1 MRRQN
6 IDYSGTRSSDGTRSL
21 SPKRNFF
28 VHEAKNYRLL
38 RYSTFGRD
46 KLPISQKDS
55 HIRDNNQ
62 STTTVLDSIRD
73 KISTSQEE
81 LLIHEMTTSR
91 LLRTRPKRTPIK
103 GVITQEDEDLST
115 TIVLHKEGSS
125 IHETIKNLDYHGT
138 RTTMT
143 HENRLPQYSKKQIK
157 TDKGNQPIGRQL
169 KRKYYTSECRKYCS
183 RHPSTQKPK
192 EFHNNCSSLWR
203 RLQATNNPISNGLH
217 LRDILRELLLRTANG
232 NPITNR
238 GQVCGGEKGLN

>member
-1 MRRQN
+1 MGQGPYLPREISSSMRRK
-6 IDYSGTRSSDGTRSL
+6 ITDYFGTRSSYGTRSL

-28 VHEAKNYRLL
+28 AHEVTNYRLL
-38 RYSTFGRD
+38 RYSIFGRD
-46 KLPISQKDS
+46 KFPISQKDS

-81 LLIHEMTTSR
+81 LLIHEMATSR

-115 TIVLHKEGSS
+115 TIVLDKEGSS
-125 IHETIKNLDYHGT
+125 VHETIKNLDYHGT

-169 KRKYYTSECRKYCS
+169 KRKYYTSECQKYFNG
-183 RHPSTQKPK
+183 HPSTQKTK
-192 EFHNNCSSLWR
+192 EYYSNYSRLWSWLQPADNC
-203 RLQATNNPISNGLH
+203 
-217 LRDILRELLLRTANG
+217 
-232 NPITNR
+232 
-238 GQVCGGEKGLN
+238 

>member
-38 RYSTFGRD
+38 QYSSFGRD

-73 KISTSQEE
+73 KIYTSQEE

-115 TIVLHKEGSS
+115 IIVLDKEGSS
-125 IHETIKNLDYHGT
+125 VHETIKNLDYHST
-138 RTTMT
+138 RRNKSRQPM
-143 HENRLPQYSKKQIK
+143 SKATSQSAVNLKESTIHQNVK
-157 TDKGNQPIGRQL
+157 STSTDTRPHKSQRNITVTVQDSGAG
-169 KRKYYTSECRKYCS
+169 S
-183 RHPSTQKPK
+183 
-192 EFHNNCSSLWR
+192 
-203 RLQATNNPISNGLH
+203 NPL
-217 LRDILRELLLRTANG
+217 
-232 NPITNR
+232 ITVD
-238 GQVCGGEKGLN
+238 GA

>member
-62 STTTVLDSIRD
+62 LTTIVLDSIRD
-73 KISTSQEE
+73 KIYMSQEE
-81 LLIHEMTTSR
+81 LHIHEMTTSR
-91 LLRTRPKRTPIK
+91 LLRTRPKKTAIK
-103 GVITQEDEDLST
+103 EIITQEDEDLSI
-115 TIVLHKEGSS
+115 TIVLDKEGSS
-125 IHETIKNLDYHGT
+125 VHVTIKNLYYYGT

-143 HENRLPQYSKKQIK
+143 QENRLPQYSNKQIK
-157 TDKGNQPIGRQL
+157 TANDKGNQPIGRQL
-169 KRKYYTSECRKYCS
+169 KRKCYTSE
-183 RHPSTQKPK
+183 
-192 EFHNNCSSLWR
+192 
-203 RLQATNNPISNGLH
+203 
-217 LRDILRELLLRTANG
+217 
-232 NPITNR
+232 
-238 GQVCGGEKGLN
+238 